1 MIGACTLSNSHRL
14 KPTMSSTSR
23 LKQSRRQWKE
33 KAIRRGNSERY
44 QRQEIRRIKQERDHY
59 KKAARE
65 AHNQLAKER
74 QEKTPPPVRSKE
86 ELVFIALQL
95 FVVARIGFR
104 AVSRVLGVLGRHL
117 GWAKAPCPQTIINWV
132 TRLSMI
138 KIHNASQ
145 WVGPRIDRPS
155 GCNGLIWMIDT
166 SIGLGS
172 GKILAVL
179 ALDAQHHGL
188 NKGAP
193 TLEQVQCI
201 AVSVANSWTGE
212 AIADFLQKAITGT
225 ATPLAYLKD
234 GGTDLAKATH
244 VLSQRGYPSVC
255 IDDLSHTIANLLKHE
270 YQDHP
275 QLSTFISA
283 CGQASKKLK
292 QTVLACLAPP
302 KVSTK
307 ARFMN
312 LHRLVKWADSLL
324 KHCPKGRASVGS
336 PLSKLRASLDH
347 IPHCKAFIRRFLRD
361 ATALLACQ
369 KILKNQGLSHT
380 SYRQCQPFLETIPL
394 RSAVRIGFTTWA
406 EEHLKLAADLNLD
419 TLGLPISSD
428 TIESLFGVSKQHGT
442 GELKDANRIALRIPA
457 MCGELTREEAQRV
470 LSIRV
475 KEQQEMLDSLPSLT
489 QQRRQILSNP
499 GSFDT
504 LQGDEQKRN
513 LALIP
518 QTKNRA
524 KNSISSSIAKDY
536 EIIMAPFGAL
546 EKPLYSPLQIEVV
559 EAVTA

>member
-1 MIGACTLSNSHRL
+1 
-14 KPTMSSTSR
+14 MSATSR

-33 KAIRRGNSERY
+33 KAITRGNSERY
-44 QRQEIRRIKQERDHY
+44 QRKELRRLKQERDHY

-65 AHNQLAKER
+65 AQNQLAQER
-74 QEKTPPPVRSKE
+74 QKKPSLAVRSKE

-104 AVSRVLGVLGRHL
+104 AVSRVLEVLGSHL
-117 GWAKAPCPQTIINWV
+117 GWAKAPCPQTLINWV
-132 TRLSMI
+132 IRLSMV

-145 WVGPRIDRPS
+145 WVGPRIDGNP
-155 GCNGLIWMIDT
+155 CAKGLIWMIDT

-172 GKILAVL
+172 GKILVVL
-179 ALDAQHHGL
+179 ALQAQHHRL
-188 NKGAP
+188 NEGAP
-193 TLEQVQCI
+193 TLGQVQCL
-201 AVSVANSWTGE
+201 AVSVASSWTGE
-212 AIADFLQKAITGT
+212 AIADFLQQVITRT

-234 GGTDLAKATH
+234 GGTDLAKATR
-244 VLSQRGYPSVC
+244 VLSERGYPSVC
-255 IDDLSHTIANLLKHE
+255 IDDLSHTIANLLKHD

-275 QLSTFISA
+275 QFSAFISA

-312 LHRLVKWADSLL
+312 LHRLVRWADALL
-324 KHCPKGRASVGS
+324 KHCPKGRASAGS

-347 IPHCKAFIRRFLRD
+347 MPHCKAFIGRFLRD

-369 KILKNQGLSHT
+369 KILKNQGLSQT
-380 SYRQCQPFLETIPL
+380 SYRECQPFLETIPV
-394 RSAVRIGFTTWA
+394 RSAVRIGFTSWA
-406 EEHLKLAADLNLD
+406 EAHLKLAADLNLD
-419 TLGLPISSD
+419 KVGLPISSD

-475 KEQQEMLDSLPSLT
+475 KEQQELLDSFPSLT

-499 GSFDT
+499 GSLDT
-504 LQGDEQKRN
+504 LQVDEQKHN

-518 QTKNRA
+518 GTKNQL
-524 KNSISSSIAKDY
+524 KNSISYCITKDY
-536 EIIMAPFGAL
+536 EIIMGPFSTLG
-546 EKPLYSPLQIEVV
+546 KPLNSPLSIELV
-559 EAVTA
+559 EAATA